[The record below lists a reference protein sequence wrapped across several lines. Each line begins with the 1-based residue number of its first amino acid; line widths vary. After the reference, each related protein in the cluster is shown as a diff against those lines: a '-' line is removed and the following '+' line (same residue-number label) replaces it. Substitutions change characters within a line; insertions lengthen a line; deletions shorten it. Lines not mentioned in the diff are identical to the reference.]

1 MSLVTEEE
9 QIIPLL
15 EEALISWRTKQTKL
29 RGTVSLSAFANELG
43 ASRSLVS
50 MWMLGN
56 RKITPAYRKKIAK
69 PLADLLGNHV
79 YEILEVPSPN
89 PYLQKINQVFE
100 RLSPE
105 HQQKL
110 ADDAERYEVKNDNA
124 KKASRKRKT
133 RPNQ

>member
-1 MSLVTEEE
+1 MWMNGRRKPGKESLR
-9 QIIPLL
+9 L
-15 EEALISWRTKQTKL
+15 
-29 RGTVSLSAFANELG
+29 LSAVMGNEVYDVLG
-43 ASRSLVS
+43 YKL
-50 MWMLGN
+50 
-56 RKITPAYRKKIAK
+56 
-69 PLADLLGNHV
+69 
-79 YEILEVPSPN
+79 PN

-100 RLSPE
+100 HLSLE